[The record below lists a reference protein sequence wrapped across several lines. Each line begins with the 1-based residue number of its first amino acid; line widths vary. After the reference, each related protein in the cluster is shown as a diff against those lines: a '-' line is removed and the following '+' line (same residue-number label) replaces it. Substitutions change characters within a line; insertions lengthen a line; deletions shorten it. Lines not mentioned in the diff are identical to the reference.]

1 MNQKRHLW
9 ITGAMIFS
17 LLFFSGCF
25 LFLLGVGAAG
35 GYAISKDTIEG
46 LVGKSYDRVW
56 NAGRDVIMSEGF
68 IRSEDKN
75 HGALEAEVRK
85 VQVNIEVKQMT
96 ERTVRIQVKAR
107 KGYKLLPDINLA
119 NELYNKIYAKVK

>member
-1 MNQKRHLW
+1 
-9 ITGAMIFS
+9 MIFS

-25 LFLLGVGAAG
+25 LFLLGAGAAG

-46 LVGKSYDRVW
+46 LVEKSYDRMW
-56 NAGRDVIMSEGF
+56 NASREVIMNEGF

-75 HGALEAEVRK
+75 HGTLESEVRK

-119 NELYNKIYAKVK
+119 NELYNKIYAQVK